1 MASTTADRL
10 GLLHEHVRL
19 SLLERKR
26 AQSLK
31 LEPDSRNTHEITRSL
46 DTLLAGIEQLE
57 KEQKQFEEGGD
68 LSSQALRE
76 REDILIRLRS
86 QYDDLHSQFTTPSTP
101 PPGLTLSSSS
111 SSVLGFLHPNVPS
124 RRTEIDDSE
133 AREALMGLRETP
145 SALRGNKGNKTVR
158 FSDTL
163 VNTDELDNHQV
174 LQLHRRVMDEQDQS
188 LDRLSQSIRNQRE
201 LSIQIGDELES
212 HVQLL
217 GDVDDVVDRHQERL
231 DGAKKRL
238 GNVAKTAKD
247 HVSLVVIAVLII
259 ILVLLI
265 VILKWYD
272 YPIPSFLF
280 ILTNC

>member
-1 MASTTADRL
+1 ML
-10 GLLHEHVRL
+10 G
-19 SLLERKR
+19 S
-26 AQSLK
+26 
-31 LEPDSRNTHEITRSL
+31 
-46 DTLLAGIEQLE
+46 
-57 KEQKQFEEGGD
+57 
-68 LSSQALRE
+68 
-76 REDILIRLRS
+76 
-86 QYDDLHSQFTTPSTP
+86 
-101 PPGLTLSSSS
+101 
-111 SSVLGFLHPNVPS
+111 LHPNIPS

-247 HVSLVVIAVLII
+247 HGMYMVYMVLQKHTET
-259 ILVLLI
+259 LLKI
-265 VILKWYD
+265 Y
-272 YPIPSFLF
+272 
-280 ILTNC
+280 T